1 MAWSLWL
8 VPPIITSIF
17 FVLGVIT
24 LYWAIFNWATA
35 HVKASTKPID
45 VKKVQIAVGTLCA
58 VGSVFALQLL
68 VRDSHLSWTFTTF
81 QLLLLIFVAYFLQLR
96 IPYWL
101 IFIAAV
107 GFMFLNGNVNQ
118 PLSWAYTILFVLFY
132 VVSYQQSV
140 HLWRRPFLRYLG
152 IALIFAAAL
161 WGIVCLRFH
170 LDWRTYAEELGN
182 YTILVVLMYGYF
194 QIQDRDRRIKERL
207 FQSANWDAL
216 THVQN
221 FAAYDRAVGHHFRH
235 SAKHQTSLAMIMFDI
250 DHFKQ
255 VNDTHS
261 HLAGD
266 EVLKQVAMQVT
277 TVLKKDDPKAVL
289 YRTGGEEFNI
299 LLPDYDLAMS
309 RAVAQRVFDGVKNLH
324 IAYNDVDIQVT
335 VSVGVSELQEADH
348 NPLDF
353 YKRVDANLYRSK
365 KNGRKQ
371 ITVE

>member
-132 VVSYQQSV
+132 VVSYQ
-140 HLWRRPFLRYLG
+140 
-152 IALIFAAAL
+152 
-161 WGIVCLRFH
+161 
-170 LDWRTYAEELGN
+170 
-182 YTILVVLMYGYF
+182 
-194 QIQDRDRRIKERL
+194 
-207 FQSANWDAL
+207 
-216 THVQN
+216 
-221 FAAYDRAVGHHFRH
+221 
-235 SAKHQTSLAMIMFDI
+235 
-250 DHFKQ
+250 
-255 VNDTHS
+255 
-261 HLAGD
+261 
-266 EVLKQVAMQVT
+266 
-277 TVLKKDDPKAVL
+277 
-289 YRTGGEEFNI
+289 
-299 LLPDYDLAMS
+299 
-309 RAVAQRVFDGVKNLH
+309 
-324 IAYNDVDIQVT
+324 
-335 VSVGVSELQEADH
+335 
-348 NPLDF
+348 
-353 YKRVDANLYRSK
+353 
-365 KNGRKQ
+365 
-371 ITVE
+371 